1 MAARIAISLPWV
13 KTWPGRRPTS
23 TASAGHRSPVRAGTV
38 RTVAWPLILPRR
50 STAMSTAPT
59 PDNPQDWAF
68 ETRQIHTGQP
78 VDSDTGARALPQGRE
93 LLRILRQT
101 SVQSV
106 PIIILV
112 NFLVGAI
119 LAFIGGVRRGFGFAR
134 AEASTV
140 REIAAAVAY
149 FSIAGLALVFT
160 PGIVDWS
167 LAWPWTKA
175 AGVIGMT
182 LFHHWLMIQR
192 RKLQRGAGL
201 SGRQY
206 RIMNEV
212 PTILMVLIVV
222 SVIVGLLAIVAIS
235 YRQTIEAYPN
245 GNVYNASKYGVNGLT
260 QGMRMDL
267 ISHNIKVSEIKPG
280 LVQTEFSEVRFKGDQ
295 EKAEKVYQGYD
306 PLQAQ
311 DIAETIE
318 FILSRP
324 AHVNI
329 ADMLV
334 LAGSQA
340 SATMVNK
347 KS

>member
-1 MAARIAISLPWV
+1 MKPIALITGATSGIGEATARILAKKYQLII
-13 KTWPGRRPTS
+13 TGRRAERLDQLESELKTEVQKLVFDVRDREAVNNSIEGLPS
-23 TASAGHRSPVRAGTV
+23 DWKAIDVLINNAGNAH
-38 RTVAWPLILPRR
+38 
-50 STAMSTAPT
+50 
-59 PDNPQDWAF
+59 
-68 ETRQIHTGQP
+68 
-78 VDSDTGARALPQGRE
+78 
-93 LLRILRQT
+93 
-101 SVQSV
+101 
-106 PIIILV
+106 
-112 NFLVGAI
+112 
-119 LAFIGGVRRGFGFAR
+119 
-134 AEASTV
+134 
-140 REIAAAVAY
+140 
-149 FSIAGLALVFT
+149 GLA
-160 PGIVDWS
+160 PIHEGNVDDWD
-167 LAWPWTKA
+167 A
-175 AGVIGMT
+175 
-182 LFHHWLMIQR
+182 MIDINI
-192 RKLQRGAGL
+192 K
-201 SGRQY
+201 
-206 RIMNEV
+206 
-212 PTILMVLIVV
+212 
-222 SVIVGLLAIVAIS
+222 GLLYVSKAIIPGMVDRQKGHIINIGSVAG
-235 YRQTIEAYPN
+235 IEAYPN

-295 EKAEKVYQGYD
+295 KKAEKVYQGYD

>member
-1 MAARIAISLPWV
+1 MKPIALITGATSGIGEATARILAEKYRLII
-13 KTWPGRRPTS
+13 TGRRAERLDLLESELKTEVQKLVFD
-23 TASAGHRSPVRAGTV
+23 VR
-38 RTVAWPLILPRR
+38 
-50 STAMSTAPT
+50 
-59 PDNPQDWAF
+59 
-68 ETRQIHTGQP
+68 
-78 VDSDTGARALPQGRE
+78 GRE
-93 LLRILRQT
+93 A
-101 SVQSV
+101 
-106 PIIILV
+106 V
-112 NFLVGAI
+112 NNSIEGLPSDWKAI
-119 LAFIGGVRRGFGFAR
+119 DVLINNAGNAH
-134 AEASTV
+134 
-140 REIAAAVAY
+140 
-149 FSIAGLALVFT
+149 GLAPIQEGNVN
-160 PGIVDWS
+160 DWD
-167 LAWPWTKA
+167 A
-175 AGVIGMT
+175 
-182 LFHHWLMIQR
+182 MIDINI
-192 RKLQRGAGL
+192 K
-201 SGRQY
+201 
-206 RIMNEV
+206 
-212 PTILMVLIVV
+212 
-222 SVIVGLLAIVAIS
+222 GLLYVSKAIIPGMVDRQKGHIINIGSVAG
-235 YRQTIEAYPN
+235 IEAYPN

>member
-1 MAARIAISLPWV
+1 MKPIALITGATSGIGEATARILAKKYRLII
-13 KTWPGRRPTS
+13 TGRRAERLDQLESELKTEVQKLVFDVRDREAVNNSIEGLPS
-23 TASAGHRSPVRAGTV
+23 DWKAIDVLINNAGNAH
-38 RTVAWPLILPRR
+38 
-50 STAMSTAPT
+50 
-59 PDNPQDWAF
+59 
-68 ETRQIHTGQP
+68 
-78 VDSDTGARALPQGRE
+78 
-93 LLRILRQT
+93 
-101 SVQSV
+101 
-106 PIIILV
+106 
-112 NFLVGAI
+112 
-119 LAFIGGVRRGFGFAR
+119 
-134 AEASTV
+134 
-140 REIAAAVAY
+140 
-149 FSIAGLALVFT
+149 GLA
-160 PGIVDWS
+160 PIQEGNVDDWD
-167 LAWPWTKA
+167 A
-175 AGVIGMT
+175 
-182 LFHHWLMIQR
+182 MIDINI
-192 RKLQRGAGL
+192 K
-201 SGRQY
+201 
-206 RIMNEV
+206 
-212 PTILMVLIVV
+212 
-222 SVIVGLLAIVAIS
+222 GLLYVSKAIIPGMVDRQKGHIINIGSVAG
-235 YRQTIEAYPN
+235 IEAYPN

-311 DIAETIE
+311 DIAESIE